1 MPGCEGAGQVIA
13 VHPNVNHIKVG
24 DRVAYLSFG
33 SYSDYIALDASQAAK
48 IPDNVSYKDAAAA
61 SIQALTALALV
72 RDAYHVKKGDYVLI
86 FAAGGGVGL
95 MLCQLCRYLGA
106 TAIGVVSSSQKADL
120 ATDNGA
126 DHVIDSSKEDVAAK
140 VKEITN
146 GLGCHVVMDSIG
158 KATFE
163 TSMACTRRNG
173 SLLSY
178 GFASGDTDPLHLCAW
193 LKRMCL

>member
-1 MPGCEGAGQVIA
+1 
-13 VHPNVNHIKVG
+13 
-24 DRVAYLSFG
+24 
-33 SYSDYIALDASQAAK
+33 
-48 IPDNVSYKDAAAA
+48 
-61 SIQALTALALV
+61 
-72 RDAYHVKKGDYVLI
+72 
-86 FAAGGGVGL
+86 

-178 GFASGDTDPLHLCAW
+178 GFASGDADPVSSECIVTFFYDAGY
-193 LKRMCL
+193 